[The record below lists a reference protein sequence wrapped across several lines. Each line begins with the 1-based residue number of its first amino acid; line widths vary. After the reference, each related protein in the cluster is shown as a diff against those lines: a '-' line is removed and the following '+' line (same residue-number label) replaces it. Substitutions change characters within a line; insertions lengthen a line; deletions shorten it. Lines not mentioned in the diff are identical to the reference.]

1 MKSWFSVKNSIN
13 NKVELSIHDEIGLW
27 GVSAK
32 DFIEVLDRGLTDI
45 SVSIHSPGGS
55 ALDGIAMYNALRN
68 HPAKVSVH
76 VEGIAASAA
85 SIVAMAGD
93 EITMPE
99 DAFLMIHNPW
109 TMASGESEDLRAVAD
124 TLDKMRDSLVNI
136 YQKRTGISGADIES
150 MLNEETWMNGT
161 EALEKGFV
169 TNLKEPAKIAALSQD
184 FAKHFKALPR
194 ALSSK
199 FSKIENISTIKEF
212 ESYLREEGGF
222 SHTEAKAIVSKS
234 KSFNQREVDDSE
246 DKVKNQIANLLEK
259 LS

>member
-169 TNLKEPAKIAALSQD
+169 TSLKEPVKIAALSQD